1 MILPCM
7 QKLLQCLCLL
17 WLCGTGLAQPKPVL
31 LDQYS
36 VNDGLSQSEVT
47 CLLKDHRGYVWMGTQ
62 NGLNRFDGHQ
72 FLHYHHQ
79 PFQAH
84 SLTND
89 YILSLAEDRRHQ
101 LWVGTRQ
108 GLNRLDLVTG
118 LFTRIGESVDSYKIT
133 AKALTV
139 DAQGFIWVGTTNG
152 LFRVS
157 PGIGQEF
164 DFSQLIHTSDYF
176 LPDRSIQA
184 LHVDPNGYIW
194 VATNQ
199 GLFRISPVMDR
210 KRTVTPW
217 KSLGSQVY
225 AIAQDHRQQLWIGTE
240 KGLNRV
246 DSNLPNR
253 TTLEWAS
260 SQPVLALLASHRQQL
275 WVTVANDGV
284 YRFDLHQPGQ
294 FPILSQWVA
303 DNRTRKGLKSNR
315 VTCLF
320 EGPDPKED
328 VVWIGT
334 RDAGA
339 QAFSQSKNNFQ
350 HWESFMGPA
359 STNQLFL
366 SIYTNRQQELWIG
379 SYHGLYRINR
389 NTLQVKHYP
398 NAAAGEAVNAFHEDH
413 QGNLWVGGEEGLFRY
428 NRSADRFEAVPL
440 HKENLQIKC
449 FFEDR
454 QHQLWIGT
462 DKGLLRRSAN
472 GVLNRFHFHYDGP
485 VSTVESIHEQP
496 DGSIWV
502 GTLGG
507 LFKIDPR
514 GTVSSFYNQTDDAH
528 SLLSNEIY
536 DLHTSRN
543 GQFWIASSKGL
554 SRLYFE
560 GDRARFEHFTEEQGL
575 PNNVVYGLL
584 EDPQGRLWMSTN
596 KGISRF
602 DPRTKTFRNYSGSD
616 GLLSNE
622 FNVGAFHQSQ
632 DGEFFFGG
640 IGTLVSF
647 HPWQLT
653 ESQFLPPI
661 VLTSF
666 RKFEKSFAFDSLLAT
681 EKRLNIQ
688 YNENFISFVYT
699 ALDFKDP
706 QKNQYA
712 YKLEGF
718 QDDWNYGGQRRY
730 LSFSNLSPGDYVLK
744 VKASNADGI
753 WNEQKLLEIPI
764 TIIPPFW
771 QRWWFYLSCAI
782 IAAIIARLFYTY
794 RLRNQVARL
803 LEIEKVKL
811 AENERVRKLAA
822 QDLHDEFGNTIT
834 RISMLTEI
842 IKTKL
847 PEDSGTVLP
856 LLTKISDNAN
866 RMYQGTKDFIWAINP
881 DHDNLYE
888 IAIRLKD
895 FGDDVLDKTDIRF
908 DIEGLSETL
917 KDFSL
922 PMGVSRHVIFL
933 FKEAISN
940 TLKHAQ
946 ATQTRLIFIHEKSI
960 AEIQWIDNGKGFE
973 STKRMTGNGLL
984 NMESRAR
991 KFSGTVQIITQP
1003 EGGTIISLKLPK
1015 PSRS

>member
-1 MILPCM
+1 MR
-7 QKLLQCLCLL
+7 KLLVSLFLL
-17 WLCGTGLAQPKPVL
+17 WICGTGLAQPKPVL

-36 VNDGLSQSEVT
+36 VNEGLSQSEVT
-47 CLLKDHRGYVWMGTQ
+47 CLLKDQRGYVWLGTQ

-72 FLHYHHQ
+72 FVHYHHQ

-84 SLTND
+84 SLSND
-89 YILSLAEDRRHQ
+89 YILSLAESRQ
-101 LWVGTRQ
+101 QIWIGTRQ
-108 GLNRLDLVTG
+108 GLNRLDLATG
-118 LFTRIGESVDSYKIT
+118 LFTRIGETDLSYKIT
-133 AKALTV
+133 AKALAV

-157 PGIGQEF
+157 PNVGQDF
-164 DFSQLIHTSDYF
+164 DFNHLLHTSNYV
-176 LPDRSIQA
+176 LKDRSIQA
-184 LHVDPNGYIW
+184 LKVDSDGFLW
-194 VATNQ
+194 VATNR
-199 GLFRISPVMDR
+199 GLYRISPEINHR
-210 KRTVTPW
+210 RSVTRW
-217 KSLGSQVY
+217 KSWGTHVY
-225 AIAQDHRQQLWIGTE
+225 AITQDHRKQLWVGTDQ
-240 KGLNRV
+240 GLNRV
-246 DSNLPNR
+246 DRQLPHR
-253 TTLEWAS
+253 TTLAWV
-260 SQPVLALLASHRQQL
+260 SQKPVLALLASHQNQL
-275 WVTVANDGV
+275 WVTVANEGV
-284 YRFDLHQPGQ
+284 YRFDLRNPLEL
-294 FPILSQWVA
+294 PLLSQWIV
-303 DNRTRKGLKSNR
+303 DDRTRKGLKSNR

-328 VVWIGT
+328 VVWMGT
-334 RDAGA
+334 RDAGV

-350 HWESFMGPA
+350 HWESFISPA
-359 STNQLFL
+359 SSLQLFL
-366 SIYTNRQQELWIG
+366 SVYTDKYQQLWMG

-389 NTLQVKHYP
+389 NTLEAKSYP
-398 NAAAGEAVNAFHEDH
+398 DAGLGGAIHAFREDH
-413 QGNLWVGGEEGLFRY
+413 QGNLWMGGEEGLWRY
-428 NRSADRFEAVPL
+428 NRSADRFESVSL
-440 HKENLQIKC
+440 GHENVQVKC
-449 FFEDR
+449 LFEDR
-454 QHQLWIGT
+454 QRNLWIGT
-462 DKGLLRRSAN
+462 DKGVFKRNQN
-472 GVLNRFHFHYDGP
+472 GVLHRFHFHYDGP
-485 VSTVESIHEQP
+485 VSTVEAIHEQS

-507 LFKIDPR
+507 LFKMDPR
-514 GTVSSFYNQTDDAH
+514 GTISSFYNKTDDAH

-536 DLHTSRN
+536 DLHACRN

-602 DPRTKTFRNYSGSD
+602 DPRTKAFRNYASSD

-622 FNVGAFHQSQ
+622 FNVGAFHQSD

-640 IGTLVSF
+640 IGILISF
-647 HPWQLT
+647 HPWQLR

-661 VLTSF
+661 VLTTF
-666 RKFEKSFAFDSLLAT
+666 RKFEKSFAFDSLLAAD
-681 EKRLNIQ
+681 KKLNIN

-699 ALDFKDP
+699 ALDYKDP

-718 QDDWNYGGQRRY
+718 QDDWNYSGQRRY
-730 LSFSNLSPGDYVLK
+730 LSFSNLNPGDYVLK
-744 VKASNADGI
+744 VKASNADGV

-764 TIIPPFW
+764 TVIPPFW
-771 QRWWFYLSCAI
+771 QRWWFYISCALV
-782 IAAIIARLFYTY
+782 AAAATWLFYTY

-803 LEIEKVKL
+803 LELEKVKL

-847 PEDSGTVLP
+847 PEHSDNVLP

-895 FGDDVLDKTDIRF
+895 FGDDVLDKTGIRF
-908 DIEGLSETL
+908 DIEGLTESL

-946 ATQTRLIFIHEKSI
+946 ATETRLIFKQENNRPT
-960 AEIQWIDNGKGFE
+960 IQWIDNGKGFE
-973 STKRMTGNGLL
+973 SSKRMTGNGLL

-991 KFSGTVQIITQP
+991 KFNGTLQVISASEAGTSITL
-1003 EGGTIISLKLPK
+1003 SLPAPAKK
-1015 PSRS
+1015 

>member
-1 MILPCM
+1 M
-7 QKLLQCLCLL
+7 QKLLVSLFLFL
-17 WLCGTGLAQPKPVL
+17 VYGTGLSQPKPVL

-36 VNDGLSQSEVT
+36 VTEGLSQSEVT
-47 CLLKDHRGYVWMGTQ
+47 CLLKDQRGYVWLGTQ

-72 FLHYHHQ
+72 FVHYHHQ

-84 SLTND
+84 TLSND
-89 YILSLAEDRRHQ
+89 YILSLAENRQHQ
-101 LWVGTRQ
+101 LWIGTRQ
-108 GLNRLDLVTG
+108 GLNQLDLSTG
-118 LFTRIGESVDSYKIT
+118 LFTRIGESEHSYKIT
-133 AKALTV
+133 SKALAI
-139 DAQGFIWVGTTNG
+139 DPQGFVWVGTTNG
-152 LFRVS
+152 LFRIS
-157 PGIGQEF
+157 PKVGQDF
-164 DFSQLIHTSDYF
+164 DFSQLLHTPDYF
-176 LPDRSIQA
+176 LPDRSVQA
-184 LHVDPNGYIW
+184 LHLDSSGYLW

-199 GLFRISPVMDR
+199 GLYRISPEINR
-210 KRTVTPW
+210 RRSVTLW
-217 KSLGSQVY
+217 KTFGRHIY
-225 AIAQDHRQQLWIGTE
+225 AITQDYRQQLWVGTE
-240 KGLNRV
+240 EGLNRV
-246 DSNLPNR
+246 DHQFPTR
-253 TTLEWAS
+253 TTLQWAS
-260 SQPVLALLASHRQQL
+260 DQPILALLASHQKQL
-275 WVTVANDGV
+275 WVTVANEGV
-284 YRFDLHQPGQ
+284 YRFDLRTPNEL
-294 FPILSQWVA
+294 PLLSQWIA
-303 DNRTRKGLKSNR
+303 DTRNRKGLKSNR
-315 VTCLF
+315 ITCLF
-320 EGPDPKED
+320 EGSDPKED
-328 VVWIGT
+328 VLWLGT
-334 RDAGA
+334 RDAGV
-339 QAFSQSKNNFQ
+339 QVFSQSKNNFQ
-350 HWESFMGPA
+350 HWESFLTPTP
-359 STNQLFL
+359 SSQLFL
-366 SIYTNRQQELWIG
+366 SIYTDRHQDLWIG
-379 SYHGLYRINR
+379 TYHGLYRLNR
-389 NTLQVKHYP
+389 NTLQTKYYP
-398 NAAAGEAVNAFHEDH
+398 DAVVGGAVNAFQEDT
-413 QGNLWVGGEEGLFRY
+413 QGNLWVGAEAGLFRY
-428 NRSADRFEAVPL
+428 QRSKDRFEPIPL
-440 HKENLQIKC
+440 NKGALQIKC
-449 FFEDR
+449 LYEDR
-454 QHQLWIGT
+454 QQQLWIGT
-462 DKGLLRRSAN
+462 DKGLFRRSSN
-472 GVLNRFHFHYDGP
+472 GVLNKFYFHYDGP
-485 VSTVESIHEQP
+485 VSTVEAIHEQS

-507 LFKIDPR
+507 LFKIDSR
-514 GTVSSFYNQTDDAH
+514 GTISSFYNKTDDAH

-536 DLHTSRN
+536 DLHTSRD

-560 GDRARFEHFTEEQGL
+560 GDKARFEHFTEEQGL

-584 EDPQGRLWMSTN
+584 EDLGGRLWMSTN

-602 DPRTKTFRNYSGSD
+602 DSRTKTFRNYSASD

-622 FNVGAFHQSQ
+622 FNVGAFHQSN

-647 HPWQLT
+647 RPGQLT

-666 RKFEKSFAFDSLLAT
+666 RKFEKAFAFDSLLTT
-681 EKRLNIQ
+681 EHRLNIN

-718 QDDWNYGGQRRY
+718 QDDWNYSGQRRY
-730 LSFSNLSPGDYVLK
+730 ISFSNLNPGDYVLK
-744 VKASNADGI
+744 VKASNADGV
-753 WNEQKLLEIPI
+753 WNEQKILAIPI

-771 QRWWFYLSCAI
+771 QRWWFYISCAI
-782 IAAIIARLFYTY
+782 VAAGVARLFYTY
-794 RLRNQVARL
+794 RLRNQVAHL
-803 LEIEKVKL
+803 LELEKVKL

-842 IKTKL
+842 IKTRL
-847 PEDSGTVLP
+847 PDDSGAVLP

-895 FGDDVLDKTDIRF
+895 FGDDVLDKTGIRF
-908 DIEGLSETL
+908 DIEGVHETL
-917 KDFSL
+917 KEFSL

-946 ATQTRLIFIHEKSI
+946 ATETRLLFIQGNTF

-973 STKRMTGNGLL
+973 SSKRMAGNGLL

-991 KFSGTVQIITQP
+991 KFSGTVQISTQP
-1003 EGGTIISLKLPK
+1003 EQGTIVSLKLPR
-1015 PSRS
+1015 PVGS